1 MKKHIFFT
9 IVMLCCLISGL
20 AGPMGK
26 AWAYRFGE
34 VEVKLRGGVSET
46 YDDNVNYSRVNK
58 KSDFITQPHIGFVA
72 DYEGKTATVTATGN
86 IYQDFYAKD
95 NNLNRNWQDLSINGQ
110 AEISKFDRITAVE
123 SFSHTYEPRDFEDEF
138 GRTRGRYSSYRNRVN
153 LGYSRDLSERI
164 RAALR
169 YANEYNDYSIETIPS
184 SFMNTAGVEGSY
196 IVSSDLSFAGAYD
209 FLIRDFDPGSSAKTN
224 TLSGS
229 LRKYLT
235 KQLYFDGRAGVDFID
250 SYSGANLTRPMFAVS
265 LTDDINDRT
274 RATLSF
280 NRSDSTVSYSQD
292 LFNQWRVSTGL
303 SHRLSQKL
311 RGNISAF
318 YGRGEYTVSGVIN
331 KLIGSSAGLTYDI
344 NDNWKATA
352 NYSYRH
358 ETSTATLGGYLKN
371 RVTLGLTAEF

>member
-1 MKKHIFFT
+1 MKKHIF
-9 IVMLCCLISGL
+9 VLAMMALCLISDL
-20 AGPMGK
+20 TGPMGK
-26 AWAYRFGE
+26 AWAYRLGE

-46 YDDNVNYSRVNK
+46 YDDNVNYSSINK

-86 IYQDFYAKD
+86 IYQDFYAKE
-95 NNLNRNWQDLSINGQ
+95 NNLNRNWQNLSIKAQ
-110 AEISKFDRITAVE
+110 ADISKFDRMTAGE

-153 LGYSRDLSERI
+153 LGYTRDISERI
-164 RAALR
+164 KLALR
-169 YANEYNDYSIETIPS
+169 YANEYNDYSIKEIAN

-196 IVSSDLSFAGAYD
+196 IVSSDLSFVGAYD
-209 FLIRDFDPGSSAKTN
+209 FLIREFDPGSSAKTN
-224 TLSGS
+224 TLSGG

-235 KQLYFDGRAGVDFID
+235 KQLYFDGMAGVDFID
-250 SYSGANLTRPMFAVS
+250 SYNDTNFTRPMFSVS
-265 LTDDINDRT
+265 VTDDINDRT

-280 NRSDSTVSYSQD
+280 NKSNSTVSYSED

-303 SHRLSQKL
+303 SHKLSQKL
-311 RGNISAF
+311 GGNISVF
-318 YGRGEYTVSGVIN
+318 YGRGEYTGSGVIN